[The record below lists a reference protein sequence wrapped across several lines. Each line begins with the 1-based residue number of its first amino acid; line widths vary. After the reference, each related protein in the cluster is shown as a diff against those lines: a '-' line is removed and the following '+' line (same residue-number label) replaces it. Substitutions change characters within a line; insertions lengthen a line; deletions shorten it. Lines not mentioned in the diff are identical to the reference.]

1 MKSFDLLLS
10 FAYRLLI
17 VALFLYMTYLAL
29 IPAPTNEQIM
39 DAVFIGVCVL
49 LARTNDMVDQIKK
62 DLE

>member
-10 FAYRLLI
+10 FVYRLLI
-17 VALFLYMTYLAL
+17 VGLFLYMTYLAL

-49 LARTNDMVDQIKK
+49 IARMNDIANK
-62 DLE
+62 D